1 MIPTPAEG
9 HLLQPHSI
17 RMRKKLA
24 LSLFHKPGPE
34 SCDHLPKT
42 SPNKNR
48 DFRDSYPNSHSDME
62 VFLPVV
68 VGGREGR
75 TKVPS
80 NPKPIILWFFD
91 RDLIQWALLYNIH
104 IHITTINTAWLCGSL
119 GFKNKVNPMWFQT
132 DIIFYV
138 YAPYLKISRSIRS
151 LQSN

>member
-80 NPKPIILWFFD
+80 NPKPIIL
-91 RDLIQWALLYNIH
+91 
-104 IHITTINTAWLCGSL
+104 
-119 GFKNKVNPMWFQT
+119 
-132 DIIFYV
+132 
-138 YAPYLKISRSIRS
+138 
-151 LQSN
+151 